1 MVDWHQYQYTV
12 LIRSIRIQGGQREKG
27 FTYFGVLLV
36 VVSMGVALASAGE
49 VWHTMQ
55 QR

>member
-1 MVDWHQYQYTV
+1 M
-12 LIRSIRIQGGQREKG
+12 GQREKG